1 MAGIPCINTT
11 CSITSDADSI
21 GRLNLNVVNAPAGGI
36 SCIDGQGESILL
48 DPSPANALT
57 LSAAG
62 LLGTKTTAQ
71 LVVDGAGGTRVDFP
85 ASTVTADSANFSI
98 TNTSTTITRMMI
110 VETKY
115 RYQFTRQVNDIY
127 WTDGTF
133 ITTVTHAGG
142 TDTIDQTFSIA
153 GPDLTCGPNCGSTT
167 TSASGSDVKAIEEF
181 WTKHYFLNPG
191 QVANI
196 ASHGAGR
203 EGHNTVSTGGN
214 NGFTAFHKIWL
225 VDVVQVGSGLGTYTP

>member
-48 DPSPANALT
+48 DPSPTNALT

-98 TNTSTTITRMMI
+98 TNASTTITRMMI

-115 RYQFTRQVNDIY
+115 RYQFTRQVNDYY
-127 WTDGTF
+127 WTDGTMV
-133 ITTVTHAGG
+133 TTVTHAGG
-142 TDTIDQTFSIA
+142 TDTIDLTFTTG
-153 GPDLTCGPNCGSTT
+153 GPDLSPAT
-167 TSASGSDVKAIEEF
+167 GSDIKAMEFF
-181 WTKHYFLNPG
+181 WTKNYFLNPG

-203 EGHNTVSTGGN
+203 EGHNTTSTGGS

-225 VDVVQVGSGLGTYTP
+225 VDVVQIGSGLGTYTP